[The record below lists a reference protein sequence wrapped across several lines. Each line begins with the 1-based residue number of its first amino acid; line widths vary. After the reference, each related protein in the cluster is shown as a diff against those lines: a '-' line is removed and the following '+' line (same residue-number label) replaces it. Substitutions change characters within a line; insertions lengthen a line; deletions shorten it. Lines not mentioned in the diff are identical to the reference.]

1 MNRRVKV
8 CFIAALAALLLV
20 AFGGIT
26 RLDAQGATATILGT
40 VADSS
45 GAVISGATVQVKNT
59 GTGQVQ
65 TTQSDAQGRFRVPDL
80 GVGNYEVQASRD
92 GFATVV
98 HKGVLLT
105 VGSENVVDFSMAVG
119 QTQQTIT
126 VEGQVTQVETTNA
139 TVGSLVNQ
147 AQMRELPLNGRNFEQ
162 LIQLAPG
169 VQNYYAGSAA
179 VGTSTGANSRQGRDS
194 SISVAGGRPEGQA
207 LLMDDQ
213 SLQTFYNRGIGSLTG
228 TSLGVESIGEFQTL
242 TNTYGAQFGGNGA
255 VMNAVTRSGTNNFH
269 GSLYEFL
276 RNSDMD
282 ARNFTDPSTVPE
294 YRRNQYGGTIGGPV
308 KKDKAFFFFNY
319 EGIHS
324 VQGFSQTVTVPVS
337 RASTSTNPATAAAVN
352 AVLALF
358 PAPQFNINSLT
369 GQALVVKVQPIHE
382 NYYLG
387 RFDYTF
393 SEKDSIFARYFID
406 LQNATYPF
414 SGGGV
419 GLWPEQDIGANQ
431 FFNLEERHIFSP
443 NVVNLARASFSRT
456 HVTGAALA
464 THPALQMYP
473 GTGRPDATINL
484 GSGVTTIGTG
494 TAAPLPSNQVQNR
507 FTEADDV
514 VWTKGAH
521 SIRVGASVERV
532 QSDVVFP
539 MTSQSS
545 WTFGSLPLFLAG
557 TATSLSG
564 ILNIPTNY
572 PNRDYREIDFA
583 MYAQDDWKVTPKLS
597 LNLGLRY
604 EPMTNP
610 IELRDNL
617 NTIVN
622 FLTDTSF
629 TRVPNV
635 LQTNPSWKNFDPRVG
650 FAYDPFADHKTS
662 IRGGFGI
669 FHEVLAAG
677 VWGVSWTAAPPWTLL
692 TETSPS
698 GTAIIPFQNPSI
710 NGGAAPFSL
719 GGTAA
724 PPLPSIGTGYAWQIN
739 KTPYMIQY
747 NLNVQREVLQG
758 TVVSIGYV
766 GSHGVNLISGN
777 QQNPVPYTI
786 DSSGVYHFLGVRRNL
801 ALGALPLGVN
811 GTNSRYNS
819 LQASVNRR
827 LTSNVQAQLSYT
839 WSHCV
844 DSGDASLGSLSG
856 NAPTTYENPY
866 DRAPD
871 FSVCGFNITHALRV
885 NGLFELP
892 FHGNRLVEGWQ
903 LTGILAASTG
913 LPFNVSD
920 GVDQSNQL
928 SGVPRPNYNPTAPA
942 QTNTT
947 TGISYPACNNN
958 PILGGATMYF
968 NPGCFSPEAFGT
980 LGNFG
985 REGLYGP
992 SLVNLDVGILKS
1004 TRIRENM
1011 NLQFRGELFNVLN
1024 HTNLSLPLSALFPG
1038 TPSPTATLSRVANA
1052 GQILQPAAPSREIQ
1066 LGLKLI
1072 F

>member
-1 MNRRVKV
+1 MKY
-8 CFIAALAALLLV
+8 FTLLLAVLIAGIAGV
-20 AFGGIT
+20 A
-26 RLDAQGATATILGT
+26 RLRGQGATATILGT

-45 GAVISGATVQVKNT
+45 GAVISGAAIQVKNV
-59 GTGQVQ
+59 GTGQIQ
-65 TTQSDAQGRFRVPDL
+65 TAQSDAQGRYRVPDL
-80 GVGNYEVQASRD
+80 AVGSYEVQASRE
-92 GFATVV
+92 GFASVI

-119 QTQQTIT
+119 QAQQTIT

-139 TVGSLVNQ
+139 TVGSLVDQ
-147 AQMRELPLNGRNFEQ
+147 TQMRELPLNGRNYEQ

-169 VQNYYAGSAA
+169 VQNYYAGSSP
-179 VGTSTGANSRQGRDS
+179 VGTSTGANSRQGRDA

-213 SLQTFYNRGIGSLTG
+213 SLETFYDRGIGSLTG
-228 TSLGVESIGEFQTL
+228 TSLGVESIGEFETL

-282 ARNFTDPSTVPE
+282 ARNFTDPSSVPE

-324 VQGFSQTVTVPVS
+324 VQGFSENATVPLA
-337 RASTSTNPATAAAVN
+337 RASTSTNPQTAAAVD

-358 PAPQFNINSLT
+358 PAPQFNINTAAGT
-369 GQALVVKVQPIHE
+369 GQATVVKIQPIHE

-393 SEKDSIFARYFID
+393 SEKDSFFGRYFID
-406 LQNATYPF
+406 LQNAIYPF
-414 SGGGV
+414 SGGNV
-419 GLWPEQDIGANQ
+419 GLWPEQDVGANQ

-443 NVVNLARASFSRT
+443 TVVNLLRASFSRT
-456 HVTGAALA
+456 HVDGAPLA

-473 GTGRPDATINL
+473 GSGRPDATITL

-507 FTEADDV
+507 YTEGDDI

-521 SIRVGASVERV
+521 SLRFGASVERV

-557 TATSLSG
+557 TATTLSG
-564 ILNIPTNY
+564 ILDIPSNY
-572 PNRDYREIDFA
+572 PNRDYREIDFVA
-583 MYAQDDWKVTPKLS
+583 YAQDDWKVTPKLS
-597 LNLGLRY
+597 LNLGVRY

-610 IELRDNL
+610 VELRDNL
-617 NTIVN
+617 YTIVN
-622 FLTDTSF
+622 FISDTSF

-635 LQTNPSWKNFDPRVG
+635 MQTNPSWTNFDPRVG
-650 FAYDPFADHKTS
+650 VAYDPFSDHKTS

-669 FHEVLAAG
+669 FHEVLSAG

-719 GGTAA
+719 GTAAA
-724 PPLPSIGTGYAWQIN
+724 PPLPSIGTGYAWQIDR
-739 KTPYMIQY
+739 TPYMIQY
-747 NLNVQREVLQG
+747 NLNVQREILQG
-758 TVVSIGYV
+758 TVVSVGYV

-786 DSSGVYHFLGVRRNL
+786 DSSGVYHFLGVRRNA
-801 ALGALPLGVN
+801 ALGALPLGLN

-819 LQASVNRR
+819 LQASLNRR
-827 LTSNVQAQLSYT
+827 LTRNVQAQVSYT
-839 WSHCV
+839 YSHCV

-856 NAPTTYENPY
+856 NAPTLYENPY
-866 DRAPD
+866 QRGPD
-871 FSVCGFNITHALRV
+871 YSVCGFNITHALRV

-913 LPFNVSD
+913 LPFNVTD

-928 SGVPRPNYNPTAPA
+928 TGVPRPNYNPTAAA
-942 QTNTT
+942 QTIS
-947 TGISYPACNNN
+947 GISYPACNNN

-968 NPGCFSPEAFGT
+968 NPICFSQEPFGT

-992 SLVNLDVGILKS
+992 ALVNLDVGILKT

-1011 NLQFRGELFNVLN
+1011 TLQFRGELFNVLN
-1024 HTNLSLPLSALFPG
+1024 HTNLSLPISGIFSG
-1038 TPSPTATLSRVANA
+1038 TPTATATLGRVSNA
-1052 GQILQPAAPSREIQ
+1052 GQILTPATPSREIQ